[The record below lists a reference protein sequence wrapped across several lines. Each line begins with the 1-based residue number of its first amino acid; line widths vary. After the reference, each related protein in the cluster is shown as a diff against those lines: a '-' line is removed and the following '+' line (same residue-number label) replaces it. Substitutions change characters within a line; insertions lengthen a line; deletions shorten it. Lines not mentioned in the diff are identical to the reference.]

1 MSRVFV
7 IAMLVIA
14 SVSLTVAKAPKHTGI
29 FNIKGSVLDGK
40 GNPFAFAWVC
50 LKDTHSHMLRM
61 KRAGRDGRFAFTM
74 LSVRLD
80 YEVYAERDDL
90 TTEKVLISGPEKAP
104 EVVITLKVKRD
115 QELH

>member
-7 IAMLVIA
+7 IAMLLIA
-14 SVSLTVAKAPKHTGI
+14 GVSLTVAQAPKHTGI
-29 FNIKGSVLDGK
+29 FNVKGSALDGK

-50 LKDTHSHMLRM
+50 LKDTHSHILRM

-74 LSVRLD
+74 LSARFD
-80 YEVYAERDDL
+80 YEVYAEQDDL

-104 EVVITLKVKRD
+104 EVVITLKVKRN
-115 QELH
+115 QEHH